1 MKQDEV
7 YIIGGGSS
15 LRGFNF
21 NKLKDKDTITVN
33 KAIFHVPNPTYFI
46 TMDYMFLKTFR
57 EKIKRNKTA
66 KFFVGAMNNSYLRYK
81 NGKLTDT
88 KHKISY
94 DLDMIDVLI
103 FSKYDK
109 GIGFEFNSFRHGCNS
124 GYCALQLAIILGYKI
139 INLLGIDL
147 NFTENTH
154 FHEGYGYSKNHF
166 KKKLANYS
174 LYFRYAFYILQK
186 NPEIKIYN
194 CSNVSLLKK
203 YLPYKQIGDNNEI

>member
-1 MKQDEV
+1 MRQEEI
-7 YIIGGGSS
+7 YIIGGGAS
-15 LRGFNF
+15 LKGFDF
-21 NKLKDKDTITVN
+21 DLLKDKDTIVVN
-33 KAIFHVPNPTYFI
+33 KTIFHVKNPTYFI
-46 TMDYMFLKTFR
+46 TMDYMFLKNYR

-66 KFFVGAMNNSYLRYK
+66 KFFVGAMNNAYLKYK

-109 GIGFEFNSFRHGCNS
+109 GIGFDFTNFRHGCNS
-124 GYCALQLAIILGYKI
+124 GYCALQLAIILGYKK

-154 FHEGYGYSKNHF
+154 FHGGYGYSKNHF
-166 KKKLANYS
+166 KKRLAFYT
-174 LYFRYAFYILQK
+174 LYFRYAFYVLQ
-186 NPEIKIYN
+186 NHPEIQIYN
-194 CSNVSLLKK
+194 CSDISLLKN
-203 YLPYKQIGDNNEI
+203 YLPFKNLGEI